1 MAKGTSNVANDRRII
16 IYRTINNQKM
26 GALYDLSA
34 IRAGT
39 LEDPEIYARDVIVV
53 ERSGVKSAFEGFL
66 NAIPVFGLFA
76 PLL

>member
-1 MAKGTSNVANDRRII
+1 
-16 IYRTINNQKM
+16 M

-53 ERSGVKSAFEGFL
+53 ERSGVKSAFDGFR